1 MRLCTPLTVCP
12 VLLALAL
19 SGLTG
24 AGQTVSAHAAAGPQT
39 VRGSQNGGARTGADS
54 SASGN
59 TGDAGLGNAGLGT
72 AGLTDGGAGAGASS
86 GGQAVAICFRPQ
98 PGAARDTLL
107 VIPSGTVL
115 VGQTVPAGRKSARQ
129 MEAVVTTETVTLT
142 DMQPCSG
149 ADAST
154 LVSRTR
160 HWLVDPVR
168 PQAAVELRPVGE
180 VSGNGVDTTFEEES
194 DGFRN
199 AIKSGAVTAHVQG
212 TLKETV
218 ALTETQADIPDTPD
232 DQSGPDWVHSTGWD
246 QKGKTSQNSLRKTP
260 GSRME

>member
-1 MRLCTPLTVCP
+1 MRLRTPVMVRP

-24 AGQTVSAHAAAGPQT
+24 AGQTVSAHAAPAGPQT
-39 VRGSQNGGARTGADS
+39 VRGRQDGSAGTGGGS

-72 AGLTDGGAGAGASS
+72 AGLTDGGAGASS

-246 QKGKTSQNSLRKTP
+246 QKGKASQNSLRKTP

>member
-1 MRLCTPLTVCP
+1 MRLRTPLMVRP

-24 AGQTVSAHAAAGPQT
+24 AGQSVSAHAAPAGPQT
-39 VRGSQNGGARTGADS
+39 VRGSQDGSAGTGADS

-59 TGDAGLGNAGLGT
+59 TGDAGIGT
-72 AGLTDGGAGAGASS
+72 AGLTDGGAGASS

-115 VGQTVPAGRKSARQ
+115 VGQTVPAGRKTARQ

-212 TLKETV
+212 ALKETV

-232 DQSGPDWVHSTGWD
+232 DQPGPDWVHSTGWD

-260 GSRME
+260 GNRME

>member
-1 MRLCTPLTVCP
+1 MRLRTPVMVRP

-24 AGQTVSAHAAAGPQT
+24 AGQTVSAHAAPAGPQT
-39 VRGSQNGGARTGADS
+39 VRGRQDGGAGTGVDS

-59 TGDAGLGNAGLGT
+59 TGDAGLGT
-72 AGLTDGGAGAGASS
+72 AGLTDVGAGASS

-142 DMQPCSG
+142 DMQPCSA

-232 DQSGPDWVHSTGWD
+232 DQSGPDWVRSTGWD

>member
-1 MRLCTPLTVCP
+1 MRLRTPVMVRP

-24 AGQTVSAHAAAGPQT
+24 AGQTVSAHAAPAGPQT
-39 VRGSQNGGARTGADS
+39 VRGSQDGGAGTGADS

-59 TGDAGLGNAGLGT
+59 TGDAGLGNAGL
-72 AGLTDGGAGAGASS
+72 TDGGAGASS

-160 HWLVDPVR
+160 RWLVDPVR

-246 QKGKTSQNSLRKTP
+246 QKTKSGQNSLRKTP

>member
-1 MRLCTPLTVCP
+1 MRLRTPVMVRP
-12 VLLALAL
+12 VLLGLVL

-24 AGQTVSAHAAAGPQT
+24 AGQTVSAHAAPAGPQT
-39 VRGSQNGGARTGADS
+39 VRGSQDGSAGTGADS

-59 TGDAGLGNAGLGT
+59 TGDAGLGNAGLPDSGV
-72 AGLTDGGAGAGASS
+72 GASS

-115 VGQTVPAGRKSARQ
+115 VGQTVPAGRKTARQ

-199 AIKSGAVTAHVQG
+199 VIKSGAVTAHVQG

-232 DQSGPDWVHSTGWD
+232 DQSGPDWVRSTGWD
-246 QKGKTSQNSLRKTP
+246 QNGKTSQNSLRKTP
-260 GSRME
+260 VSRME

>member
-1 MRLCTPLTVCP
+1 
-12 VLLALAL
+12 
-19 SGLTG
+19 
-24 AGQTVSAHAAAGPQT
+24 
-39 VRGSQNGGARTGADS
+39 
-54 SASGN
+54 
-59 TGDAGLGNAGLGT
+59 
-72 AGLTDGGAGAGASS
+72 
-86 GGQAVAICFRPQ
+86 
-98 PGAARDTLL
+98 
-107 VIPSGTVL
+107 
-115 VGQTVPAGRKSARQ
+115 

-246 QKGKTSQNSLRKTP
+246 QTGKTSQNSLRKTP